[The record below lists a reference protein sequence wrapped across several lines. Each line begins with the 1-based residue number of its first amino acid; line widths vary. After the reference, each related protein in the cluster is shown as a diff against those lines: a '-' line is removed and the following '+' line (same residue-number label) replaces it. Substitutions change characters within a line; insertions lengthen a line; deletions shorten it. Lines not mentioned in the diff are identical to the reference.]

1 MAAELV
7 AEVVVVVVV
16 VTVEG
21 RKKNAEL
28 TSDVC

>member
-7 AEVVVVVVV
+7 AEVVVVV

>member
-7 AEVVVVVVV
+7 AEVVVVVV